1 MSNGLDALSGV
12 ETPSLNDFWQ
22 WVRKTFT
29 PAYRSEIEAYL
40 AESQDHADV
49 ERRIL
54 TLQRR
59 GMI

>member
-22 WVRKTFT
+22 WVKKTFT

-40 AESQDHADV
+40 ADSTDHADV

>member
-12 ETPSLNDFWQ
+12 ETPSLTNFWD
-22 WVRKTFT
+22 WVKKTFT
-29 PAYRSEIEAYL
+29 PAYRNEIEAYL
-40 AESQDHADV
+40 ADSQDHADV

-54 TLQRR
+54 NLQRR